1 MKVILL
7 VFLFIT
13 TDILAAGSVVQALEL
28 DLQLCQ
34 KTGAQITDI
43 EFLGENESLLT
54 SKSGE
59 LFLFGGC
66 GNTEVLVDKFNVK
79 ENSELGLLGVAAGPE
94 IDDSAVESSVKAS
107 SRHIYLYYSPKLEKG
122 TITRLSVF
130 DFSNGKTLGGNKRQ
144 AKIANEK
151 IMLEI
156 EQPFDNHD
164 GGALK
169 IGPDGNIYLGVGDGG
184 SANDP
189 HDNGQNSTTLLGSI
203 LRLTPDSESARGYS
217 IPEGNLQQF
226 VAGAAPEILAEGLR
240 NPWKLVFDNSGNL
253 IVADVGQNKI
263 EEISIIPASSIGKR
277 ALNLG
282 WRFKEG
288 KACFNPQ
295 KNCDKEGLLDPVYQY
310 NRDFGASITGGETL
324 VHNGKEYYLFA
335 DYVSGAIGVLDL
347 SSPGELVA
355 QHKMAG
361 SLWTTFGK
369 SPNGEVYIANLGGEI
384 FKISLKGK

>member
-13 TDILAAGSVVQALEL
+13 TEILAEANVVHALEL
-28 DLQLCQ
+28 ALQLCQ
-34 KTGAQITDI
+34 KTQAQITDI
-43 EFLGENESLLT
+43 EFLSENESLLT

-59 LFLFGGC
+59 LFLFKGC
-66 GNTEVLVDKFNVK
+66 GSAEILIEQFKVK
-79 ENSELGLLGVAAGPE
+79 DNSELGLLGVAAGPE
-94 IDDSAVESSVKAS
+94 EEDSRAKTS
-107 SRHIYLYYSPKLEKG
+107 SRPLYLYYSPKLDKG

-130 DFSNGKTLGGNKRQ
+130 DYSSGNNLPKLS
-144 AKIANEK
+144 NEK
-151 IMLEI
+151 VMMEI
-156 EQPFDNHD
+156 AQPFDNHD

-189 HDNGQNSTTLLGSI
+189 HNNGQNATTLLGSI
-203 LRLTPDSESARGYS
+203 LRLTPDKDSASAYR
-217 IPEGNLQQF
+217 IPDGNLQQF
-226 VAGAAPEILAEGLR
+226 VPGAAAEILAEGLR
-240 NPWKLVFDNSGNL
+240 NPWKLAFDNAGNL

-263 EEISIIPASSIGKR
+263 EEISIIPAVSIGKR

-288 KACFNPQ
+288 NACFNPD

-310 NRDFGASITGGETL
+310 KRDFGASITGGETL
-324 VHNGKEYYLFA
+324 IFGGDEYYLFA
-335 DYVSGAIGVLDL
+335 DYVSGAIGALKL

-355 QHKMAG
+355 QHKMAD
-361 SLWTTFGK
+361 SRWTTFGK
-369 SPNGEVYIANLGGEI
+369 SPKGKVYIANLAGEI
-384 FKISLKGK
+384 FTISLKSK